1 MIRFTGWLFPALLC
15 AAAVPEPRKID
26 FNREIRP
33 ILSDRCFQCH
43 GPDEANRRAALR
55 LDTKTGLL
63 ERKGVIVPGKP
74 EESRLIKRIH
84 ATAIPTRMPP
94 SGEPLKDPQKQALE
108 RWIREG
114 AVWEDHWA
122 YLPPERPAAPASI
135 DSLIAAKLKAAGLAP
150 SPKADKPTL
159 LRRLTLDLTGLPPTP
174 AELAAF
180 VNDKSPNAWEAQIDR
195 LLASPRY
202 GERLALFWL
211 DLARYADTHGFHID
225 SHRDMWRWRDWV
237 IRSFNG
243 NQPFDQFIVEQLA
256 GDLLPNPTPDQIL
269 ATGFNRNHMINFE
282 GGAIPEEYHVE
293 YLVDRVDTTAT
304 VFLATTMACA
314 RCHDHKYDPLRQKE
328 FYQFAAFF
336 NAVPEKGLDGQ
347 RGNAEPLLLFPKGDQ
362 AERKA
367 FVETRIPELEKQLD
381 APAVKAGYE
390 AWQKTWRQPLGPTA
404 GLLAHYE
411 FEGALTDSSGHYLH
425 GRSHR
430 DEPSFPASPT
440 GGKALELN
448 GRQEIELAPL
458 PFPQTLAFWF
468 RSGART
474 GKTGILYRSTPDR
487 RGWHIDLE
495 EPAAIP
501 RLRQTSRLILRR
513 VERWPDRVWEAR
525 LKQPVFIKGRNENV
539 WTHIAIADGQ
549 WFINGAPA
557 EVEVTR
563 DTLTQP
569 FAEVDA
575 PVTIGGHTEAD
586 RLRGRLDDL
595 RFYNRVLTPAEI
607 ATLAASAPLPN
618 SRDFYFAKHAPAAHQ
633 AIWRELDVL
642 KTERYNLEWEIESAM
657 VMSTDQ
663 KPRDT
668 YLLARGDY
676 RNPTEKVTPGVP
688 SMLPPLPPGA
698 NPDRL
703 ALARWLADPRH
714 PLTAR
719 VAVNRFWQMLFAAG
733 LVKTSED
740 FGSQGEPPVN
750 QPLLDLLA
758 TDFTASGWNV
768 KALLKQIL
776 MSNAYQQSSKLTP
789 LLLEKDPENR
799 LLARGPRHRLP
810 AEMIRD
816 GALFASGLLEER
828 TGGPSV
834 FPYQPPNIWEDI
846 AFGAEFSAQTYQ
858 QSTGADLYRRSM
870 YTFWKR
876 TAPNPA
882 LAAFDAPDREKC
894 VSRRPLTN
902 TPLQALVLLNDPT
915 YIEAA
920 RVLAERVILESP
932 RPAAR
937 IEHAFALVLARK
949 PSPAERRVIEDLART
964 TTVKPGILS
973 VGARKPN
980 PSINAQELAAWTVA
994 MSAILNLDEAITKE

>member
-1 MIRFTGWLFPALLC
+1 
-15 AAAVPEPRKID
+15 
-26 FNREIRP
+26 
-33 ILSDRCFQCH
+33 
-43 GPDEANRRAALR
+43 
-55 LDTKTGLL
+55 
-63 ERKGVIVPGKP
+63 
-74 EESRLIKRIH
+74 
-84 ATAIPTRMPP
+84 
-94 SGEPLKDPQKQALE
+94 
-108 RWIREG
+108 
-114 AVWEDHWA
+114 
-122 YLPPERPAAPASI
+122 
-135 DSLIAAKLKAAGLAP
+135 
-150 SPKADKPTL
+150 
-159 LRRLTLDLTGLPPTP
+159 
-174 AELAAF
+174 
-180 VNDKSPNAWEAQIDR
+180 
-195 LLASPRY
+195 
-202 GERLALFWL
+202 
-211 DLARYADTHGFHID
+211 
-225 SHRDMWRWRDWV
+225 
-237 IRSFNG
+237 
-243 NQPFDQFIVEQLA
+243 
-256 GDLLPNPTPDQIL
+256 
-269 ATGFNRNHMINFE
+269 
-282 GGAIPEEYHVE
+282 
-293 YLVDRVDTTAT
+293 
-304 VFLATTMACA
+304 
-314 RCHDHKYDPLRQKE
+314 
-328 FYQFAAFF
+328 
-336 NAVPEKGLDGQ
+336 
-347 RGNAEPLLLFPKGDQ
+347 
-362 AERKA
+362 
-367 FVETRIPELEKQLD
+367 
-381 APAVKAGYE
+381 
-390 AWQKTWRQPLGPTA
+390 
-404 GLLAHYE
+404 
-411 FEGALTDSSGHYLH
+411 
-425 GRSHR
+425 
-430 DEPSFPASPT
+430 
-440 GGKALELN
+440 
-448 GRQEIELAPL
+448 
-458 PFPQTLAFWF
+458 
-468 RSGART
+468 
-474 GKTGILYRSTPDR
+474 
-487 RGWHIDLE
+487 
-495 EPAAIP
+495 
-501 RLRQTSRLILRR
+501 
-513 VERWPDRVWEAR
+513 
-525 LKQPVFIKGRNENV
+525 
-539 WTHIAIADGQ
+539 
-549 WFINGAPA
+549 
-557 EVEVTR
+557 
-563 DTLTQP
+563 
-569 FAEVDA
+569 
-575 PVTIGGHTEAD
+575 
-586 RLRGRLDDL
+586 
-595 RFYNRVLTPAEI
+595 
-607 ATLAASAPLPN
+607 
-618 SRDFYFAKHAPAAHQ
+618 
-633 AIWRELDVL
+633 
-642 KTERYNLEWEIESAM
+642 M